1 MPVLNNNKSIT
12 NPIFDNSSSF
22 HANTVGNSLNI
33 GEGIRLSHK
42 VSMNLKNTIDTLDLI
57 PEIDEKLGAEPDV
70 NQKNSFMNIFKRKKF
85 DNTKSADLEEI
96 NRFNL
101 SIINNNRWGLD
112 SLSKARDEPK
122 RRTVIK
128 PSQKELEKEVGN
140 YLINLN
146 LLENKF

>member
-1 MPVLNNNKSIT
+1 
-12 NPIFDNSSSF
+12 
-22 HANTVGNSLNI
+22 
-33 GEGIRLSHK
+33 
-42 VSMNLKNTIDTLDLI
+42 MNLKNTIDTLDLI